1 MSLVTTA
8 LNDRMVGAT
17 EAVEAIRSGDRVYIH
32 PGCAEPEIL
41 VKALVARAPEL
52 HDVEIVHLMT
62 LGAAGYVAPGMEK
75 HFRHNSLFTGPNV
88 REAIHSGRADFT
100 PIFLSEIP
108 RLFIDRT
115 LPIDVALIQVSPPDE
130 HGFLSFGVGVDCT
143 KAAAESARTVIAQVN
158 QCMPRTLGDSFIHLS
173 KVHYL
178 VECET
183 KLLELPQEERSSPE
197 SRAIGANMAE
207 LIENGA
213 TLQIGIG
220 AIPDA
225 LLEFLGT
232 KRDLGVHTEMFSD
245 GIIRLVEAGVVNN
258 ERKTLHR
265 GKIVASF
272 MLGTQA
278 LYDFVDNNPLIEL
291 HPSDYVNDPFII
303 SRNDKMVAINSALQ
317 VDLTGQVCADSLG
330 HLNYSGFGG
339 QLDFVR
345 GAARSRGGKAII
357 ALPSTARGG
366 TLSRIVPALSPGAG
380 VTTTRGDVHYVV
392 TEHGV
397 AHLHGRTVRERATA
411 LIGIADPR
419 FREELSFEARRLHY
433 L

>member
-1 MSLVTTA
+1 MSLVA
-8 LNDRMVGAT
+8 AAVDDRLVNAT
-17 EAVEAIRSGDRVYIH
+17 EAVMAIHSGDRVYVH

-41 VKALVARAPEL
+41 VKALVARAPDL

-62 LGAAGYVAPGMEK
+62 LGEAGYVAPGMEK

-88 REAIHSGRADFT
+88 RDAVHSGRADFT
-100 PIFLSEIP
+100 PIFLSEVP
-108 RLFIDRT
+108 RLFTERV

-143 KAAAESARTVIAQVN
+143 KAAAESARTVIAHVN
-158 QCMPRTLGDSFIHLS
+158 PRMPRTLGDSFIHVS
-173 KVHYL
+173 KVHYM
-178 VECET
+178 VEHEA
-183 KLLELPQEERSSPE
+183 KLLELHEEVGSGAE
-197 SRAIGANMAE
+197 SRAIGANVAD
-207 LIENGA
+207 LIDDGA

-225 LLEFLGT
+225 LLEFLST
-232 KRDLGVHTEMFSD
+232 KRDLGIHTEMFSN
-245 GIIRLVEAGVVNN
+245 GIIPLVESGVINN

-272 MLGTQA
+272 LLGTQV

-303 SRNDKMVAINSALQ
+303 SRNEKMVAINSALQ
-317 VDLTGQVCADSLG
+317 IDLTGQVCADSLG

-366 TLSRIVPALSPGAG
+366 SLSRIVPALSRGAG

-397 AHLHGRTVRERATA
+397 VHLHGRTVRERAVA

-419 FREELSFEARRLHY
+419 FQEELRFEARRLHY